1 MSDYS
6 FMEDG
11 WEHAVVIT
19 AESMDKAQQIFNTL
33 IGKKADS
40 QIIFCIFTIV
50 RVENI
55 ANLTVL

>member
-1 MSDYS
+1 MSNLKKSQMSDYS

-40 QIIFCIFTIV
+40 
-50 RVENI
+50 
-55 ANLTVL
+55 